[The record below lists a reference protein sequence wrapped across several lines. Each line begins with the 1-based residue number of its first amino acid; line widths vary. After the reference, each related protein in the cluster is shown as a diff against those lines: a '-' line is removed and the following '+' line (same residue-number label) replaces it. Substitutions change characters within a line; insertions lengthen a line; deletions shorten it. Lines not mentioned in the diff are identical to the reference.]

1 MTEQVTIIPIRI
13 TRPLQ
18 QYGFQHRLPRTTAKI
33 IGIET
38 GVRIGSVLTN
48 PWIAFESDFKR
59 NVLLGSVQLQLN
71 GLPNLFWGRDIYADD
86 NNTGFGELP
95 APAGMGGPQ
104 PMIGIKPPLVT
115 GKSFFQYHDCTHGTK
130 KEEETLDICGSR
142 LINGIYRDNTG
153 QLSATGIRY
162 DINLYLWTQNSL
174 T

>member
-13 TRPLQ
+13 TRPGQ
-18 QYGFQHRLPRTTAKI
+18 QYSFQHRLPRTTAKI

-38 GVRIGSVLTN
+38 GVRIKSALPR

-59 NVLLGSVQLQLN
+59 NVLLGRVQLQLN

-95 APAGMGGPQ
+95 AGALGTPRPL
-104 PMIGIKPPLVT
+104 IGIKPPLIT
-115 GKSFFQYHDCTHGTK
+115 GKSFYQYHDCTHGTK
-130 KEEETLDICGSR
+130 KEEEMLDICGSR
-142 LINGIYRDNTG
+142 LVSGIYRDNTG
-153 QLSATGIRY
+153 QLFTTSARY